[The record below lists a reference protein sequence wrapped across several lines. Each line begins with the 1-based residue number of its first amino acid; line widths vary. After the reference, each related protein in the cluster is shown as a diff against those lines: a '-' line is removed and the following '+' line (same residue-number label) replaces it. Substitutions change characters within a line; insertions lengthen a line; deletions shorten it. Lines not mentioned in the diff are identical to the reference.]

1 MKPWMVPFVLGVLI
15 LGLSSSLVAG
25 SSVQLVGAGLIG
37 NPVPGKTITS
47 PSDFGFAVTANG
59 GPFVCSMVGPLT
71 GGFRVSRS

>member
-1 MKPWMVPFVLGVLI
+1 MYMKPWILPVLLGALI

-47 PSDFGFAVTANG
+47 PSLA
-59 GPFVCSMVGPLT
+59 SQLRRT
-71 GGFRVSRS
+71 GARSSVAWQGR